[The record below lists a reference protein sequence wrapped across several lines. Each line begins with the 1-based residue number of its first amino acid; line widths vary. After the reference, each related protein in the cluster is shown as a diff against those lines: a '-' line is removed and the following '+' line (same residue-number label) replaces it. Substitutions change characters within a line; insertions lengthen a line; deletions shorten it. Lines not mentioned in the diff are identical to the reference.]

1 MSRTDSH
8 DGPERERLAWPKPTL
23 AFLSVG
29 LAGYTLWI
37 AGPGLA
43 PDHVRLSVYLAVTWV
58 LVLFGFHRE
67 TSADTSIWG
76 LWPALYA
83 LGATVFG
90 ATLVDH
96 ATSIVRDGVTVFDM
110 GYTIGLA
117 VCVGLAARSKEG
129 RNLVLVGFALIVILY
144 VLVHYLT
151 LVNRAGAWTPSDVAV
166 ATIAFFITLE
176 VARRGLG
183 LAIPII
189 ALFAVGYAYFGQQ
202 MPDAIA
208 HRGVR
213 IERILN
219 YTLYSQEGVYGIM
232 TSVMANIVLMFI
244 LLAAFMNRSGMGR
257 FFIDFPMALAGRSA
271 GGPAKVAVFASG
283 VFGSISGSSL
293 ANIVSTGT
301 FTIPLMK
308 RVGFRAAVAGAVENS
323 ASLGGQLLPPVM
335 GAGVFVMAEIT
346 GIPYV
351 EIIAV
356 ATIPA
361 LLYFASIIL
370 IVHFEAK
377 RNGIGGVADQ
387 DAVRPLTVLRAGWF
401 HTVPFVV
408 LVGSL
413 IAGFSPD
420 RCALAAILTILAI
433 NWIRVVSA
441 RLLGTAMPEF
451 VFGLKGLV
459 VALTDGVRNSLVIG
473 AIAACIGI
481 IVGMIALTG
490 FGLKISLI
498 LVDAAGGSLL
508 LTLILL
514 ALCSLVLGMALPITA
529 AYLVLIV
536 LAAPALE
543 TLGVPLIAAH
553 LIVFWL
559 SQDSNIT
566 PPVCIGAFVAASIA
580 DAKPWPTA
588 WLSFRF
594 AKMLYVM
601 PLLFA
606 FTPIL
611 FTGTVL
617 GAVWTIAF
625 ATVGTCAFAAWT
637 QGYLLARANR
647 LTGSILAVSA
657 GCCFLPYDLALPGA
671 IPGAAANI
679 FGAVLLV
686 LLAVWQW
693 RESPRSSLKPT

>member
-1 MSRTDSH
+1 MSNAEGME
-8 DGPERERLAWPKPTL
+8 GPERARLAWPPATL
-23 AFLSVG
+23 AILSVG

-43 PDHVRLSVYLAVTWV
+43 PDHVRLSVYLAATWV
-58 LVLFGFHRE
+58 LVLLGFHSERPSE
-67 TSADTSIWG
+67 GPVWA
-76 LWPALYA
+76 LWPALFA
-83 LGATVFG
+83 LGATGFG
-90 ATLVDH
+90 ALLVNG
-96 ATSIVRDGVTVFDM
+96 ATDMARDGPTLLQAVYAIALVVC
-110 GYTIGLA
+110 GALA
-117 VCVGLAARSKEG
+117 SLSRQG
-129 RNLVLVGFALIVILY
+129 RNLALAGYALIVILY
-144 VLVHYLT
+144 VLVNYLP
-151 LVNRAGAWTPSDVAV
+151 LVNRAGAWTPSDVTV
-166 ATIAFFITLE
+166 AAIAFLITLE

-183 LAIPII
+183 LTIPII
-189 ALFAVGYAYFGQQ
+189 ALLAVGYAYFGQQ

-219 YTLYSQEGVYGIM
+219 YTLYSQEGIYGIM

-244 LLAAFMNRSGMGR
+244 LLGAFMNRSGMGR
-257 FFIDFPMALAGRSA
+257 FFIEFPMALAGRSA

-308 RVGFRAAVAGAVENS
+308 RVGFRPAVAGAVENS

-356 ATIPA
+356 AAIPA

-377 RNGIGGVADQ
+377 RNGIGGVADA
-387 DAVRPLTVLRAGWF
+387 DAVQPLTVLKAGWF
-401 HTVPFVV
+401 HIVPFVI
-408 LVGSL
+408 LVGAL
-413 IAGFSPD
+413 IAGYSPD
-420 RCALAAILTILAI
+420 RCALAAILAILII
-433 NWIRVVSA
+433 NWVRLAAA

-459 VALTDGVRNSLVIG
+459 VTLTDGVRNSLVVG

-514 ALCSLVLGMALPITA
+514 ALCSLILGMALPITA

-566 PPVCIGAFVAASIA
+566 PPVCLGAFVAASIA
-580 DAKPWPTA
+580 GAKPWPTA

-601 PLLFA
+601 PVLFA

-611 FTGTVL
+611 FTGTL
-617 GAVWTIAF
+617 WGAIWTIIF

-637 QGYLLARANR
+637 QGYLLSRANR
-647 LTGSILAVSA
+647 VTGPLLAVSA
-657 GCCFLPYDLALPGA
+657 VCCFLPYDLALPGG
-671 IPGAAANI
+671 IPGAAANVI
-679 FGAVLLV
+679 GAILLI
-686 LLAVWQW
+686 LLAGWQW
-693 RESPRSSLKPT
+693 RERPLSSLEAA